1 MREGLK
7 EKVTINGLG
16 VSGSLERT
24 LASTNPME
32 STIDI
37 VKVHA
42 RNVKRW
48 QKGDMRLRWAAA
60 GMLAAEAQYRRVRG
74 YKQLD
79 RLALAIE
86 AAVQCKQLLADA
98 S

>member
-1 MREGLK
+1 MITINRL
-7 EKVTINGLG
+7 KVTG
-16 VSGSLERT
+16 T
-24 LASTNPME
+24 LATTLATTNPME

-48 QKGDMRLRWAAA
+48 RAGDMRLRWAAA
-60 GMLAAEAQYRRVRG
+60 GMLAAEAQYRRVKG
-74 YKQLD
+74 YRQLD
-79 RLALAIE
+79 GLAVAIASE
-86 AAVQCKQLLADA
+86 IQRRAVQLAEA